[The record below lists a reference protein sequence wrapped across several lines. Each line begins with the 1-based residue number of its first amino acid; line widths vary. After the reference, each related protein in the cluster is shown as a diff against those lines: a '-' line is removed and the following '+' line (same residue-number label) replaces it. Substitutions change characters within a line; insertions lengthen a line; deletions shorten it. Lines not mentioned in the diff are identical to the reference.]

1 MFSRNAWFAM
11 RNKYLKQLYARRT
24 ELESKL
30 ELYIARYCFGDGE
43 VEDGT
48 EADLKERIRE
58 ISDEIAVLE
67 QGHNS

>member
-1 MFSRNAWFAM
+1 M

-30 ELYIARYCFGDGE
+30 ELHIARYCFGDGE

-58 ISDEIAVLE
+58 VSDEILALE
-67 QGHNS
+67 QGA

>member
-1 MFSRNAWFAM
+1 M

-24 ELESKL
+24 ELEFKL
-30 ELYIARYCFGDGE
+30 ELHIARYCFGDGE
-43 VEDGT
+43 IEDGT

-58 ISDEIAVLE
+58 VSDEIAALE